1 MEALKSY
8 RYMMNTSDEA
18 TRVSCLDWSTSEF
31 SIASASS
38 ILTRI
43 PLGFKR
49 DCGALYAAS
58 GDMSLTAGS
67 YDEAIELYSAAIN
80 LDSATDTIFANRS
93 KAKLEKLL
101 WEDALVD
108 AQKVRGHCLFHRQ
121 FSFPDM

>member
-1 MEALKSY
+1 MME
-8 RYMMNTSDEA
+8 TSDEA
-18 TRVSCLDWSTSEF
+18 TRASCLDWSTGGF

-58 GDMSLTAGS
+58 GDTSLTAGS

-80 LDSATDTIFANRS
+80 LDSATDSIFANRS
-93 KAKLEKLL
+93 KAKLGKLL
-101 WEDALVD
+101 WEEALVD
-108 AQKVRGHCLFHRQ
+108 AQKVRGHRLFRHQ
-121 FSFPDM
+121 FSFLDM